1 MRHGLLIAI
10 AGLLSAAP
18 AQAKPAHL
26 KALADYV
33 GPALPKAV
41 NDCRTCHLPDTAD
54 EADKPHN
61 VFGKRVAEWRK
72 ERKKLGLANDIPAA
86 LDALADEDADKDGVG
101 NLIEILTGHFPGE
114 SKDTPTLAERAEGAK
129 KLAVL
134 RAARADYAWEPF
146 QPVKRPAVPGVK
158 NPSWIRNPIDAFV
171 AEQHEKQGLKPRP
184 GASKAILLRRVYL
197 DLVGLPPT
205 PEQLHAFLND
215 PSADAYERVV
225 DQLLRSP
232 QYGEAQARHW
242 MDVWRYSDW
251 AGYGNEVR
259 DSQPHIWRWRD
270 WIVESLNADKGYDQL
285 VREMLAGDEIA
296 PDEPNTLRAT
306 GFLVR
311 NWYKFSRDI
320 VLDRMVEHTS
330 KAFLGVTINCAKC
343 HDHMYDPIPQ
353 TDFYAFRAIFAPH
366 DIRIDR
372 LPGQPDTQKDG
383 LVHVFDA
390 NPAAPTYLYVRG
402 NEKDPDTSKPIPPTV
417 PASLRGPAFE
427 IKPVSLPPAA
437 FAPDSRDFV
446 INETRTAYDAAIVAA
461 GRALP
466 PLRNRAV
473 ATLLAFDGWSLV
485 ARLPVLQQR
494 AELQIVADLDVLIAE
509 LKRDVFLTL
518 LAVEAIDQNAK
529 PDEWKAA
536 ATKAGTVQREQ
547 AVAEAKKAV
556 YLAKLAQW
564 QPTAKGQP
572 TPAKRLMDAEAALG
586 KARIAAMMP
595 PGPTFTPRAA
605 KTYPPVST
613 GRRMALANWIVDE
626 KNPLAARVAVNH
638 LWLRRF
644 GTGLVPTVFDF
655 GKNGQPPTHPKLLD
669 WLAVELMARHWSLKE
684 IHRLIV
690 TSATYRMDTA
700 HESAS
705 AARDAD
711 NRYLW
716 RMNPR
721 RMTAEQVRDSVLFVA
736 GELDLTAGGP
746 EIDHNAG
753 MTVKRRSLYFRHAP
767 EKQMTFLELFDA
779 ASPTEC
785 YKRSESVVPQQALAL
800 ANSPLTQ
807 AQSRVLARK
816 LSAKNADDAG
826 FVTAAFETVLSR
838 PVTADERE
846 VCTKFLI
853 EQADLYASK
862 KLAPSVDPK
871 MRARESLVHVLM
883 NHNDFVTVR

>member
-1 MRHGLLIAI
+1 MRQGLHIAIVGLLFAV
-10 AGLLSAAP
+10 SAE
-18 AQAKPAHL
+18 AKPAHL

-54 EADKPHN
+54 ESDKPHN

-86 LDALADEDADKDGVG
+86 LDALADEDADKDGVA
-101 NLIEILTGHFPGE
+101 NLIEILSGHFPGE
-114 SKDTPTLAERAEGAK
+114 SNDVPTLAERAEGAK
-129 KLAVL
+129 KLVSL
-134 RAARADYAWEPF
+134 RVARAEYAWEPF
-146 QPVKRPAVPGVK
+146 QPVKRTAVPRVK
-158 NPSWIRNPIDAFV
+158 DAGWVRNPIDAFV
-171 AEQHEKQGLKPRP
+171 AEQHEKNGLKPRP
-184 GASKAILLRRVYL
+184 EAAKAILLRRVYL

-205 PEQLHAFLND
+205 PEQLRAFLND

-270 WIVESLNADKGYDQL
+270 WIVESLNSNRGYDQM

-296 PDEPNTLRAT
+296 PDDPNTVRAT

-330 KAFLGVTINCAKC
+330 KAFLGVTLNCAKC

-372 LPGQPDTQKDG
+372 LPDQADTQKDG

-390 NPAAPTYLYVRG
+390 NPATPTYLYVRG
-402 NEKDPDTSKPIPPTV
+402 NEKNPDTSKPIPPAV
-417 PASLRGPAFE
+417 PASLRGPAFD

-437 FAPDSRDFV
+437 FAPESRDFV
-446 INETRTAYDAAIVAA
+446 LKENKAAFDAAIANA
-461 GRALP
+461 RKALP
-466 PLRNRAV
+466 PVYARLG
-473 ATLLAFDGWSLV
+473 TLLLSSDPWSVV
-485 ARLPVLQQR
+485 ARLPAIHSRDDQR
-494 AELQIVADLDVLIAE
+494 SAAELDIHIAE
-509 LKRDVFLTL
+509 LKWDVYSAL
-518 LAVEAIDQNAK
+518 LAVEAIDQKAK
-529 PDEWKAA
+529 PEEWKSA
-536 ATKAGTVQREQ
+536 ATRAGTLQREQ

-556 YLAKLAQW
+556 LAAKLASG
-564 QPTAKGQP
+564 QPTPKGQP
-572 TPAKRLMDAEAALG
+572 TSAKKLMDAEAALG
-586 KARIAAMMP
+586 KAEAAAKMA

-605 KTYPPVST
+605 KTYPAVST
-613 GRRMALANWIVDE
+613 GRRLALANWIVDE

-669 WLAVELMARHWSLKE
+669 WLASELIARHWSLKE
-684 IHRLIV
+684 VHRLIV

-700 HESAS
+700 HESAN

-711 NRYLW
+711 NRFLW

-721 RMTAEQVRDSVLFVA
+721 RMTAEQVRDSVLLVA

-816 LSAKNADDAG
+816 LSANHADDMA

-838 PVTADERE
+838 PATADERE
-846 VCTKFLI
+846 LCTKYLA
-853 EQADLYASK
+853 EQAGLYASK
-862 KLAPSVDPK
+862 KLVPADAK
-871 MRARESLVHVLM
+871 TRARDSLVHVLL

>member
-1 MRHGLLIAI
+1 MRHAFLITITGLVFAV
-10 AGLLSAAP
+10 SAE
-18 AQAKPAHL
+18 AKPAHL

-33 GPALPKAV
+33 GPALPKSV

-114 SKDTPTLAERAEGAK
+114 AGDVPTLAERAEGAK
-129 KLAVL
+129 KLAAL
-134 RAARADYAWEPF
+134 RAARADYVWDPF
-146 QPVKRPAVPGVK
+146 QPVKRPGVPRVK
-158 NPSWIRNPIDAFV
+158 NPNWIRNPIDAFV

-184 GASKAILLRRVYL
+184 EAPKAILLRRVYL

-225 DQLLRSP
+225 DRLLRSP

-270 WIVESLNADKGYDQL
+270 WIVESLNADKGYDQM

-296 PDEPNTLRAT
+296 PDDPNTLRAT

-330 KAFLGVTINCAKC
+330 KAFLGVTLNCAKC
-343 HDHMYDPIPQ
+343 HDHMYDPVPQ

-390 NPAAPTYLYVRG
+390 NPAALTYLYIRG
-402 NEKDPDTSKPIPPTV
+402 NEKDPDTSKPIPPAV

-427 IKPVSLPPAA
+427 IKPVSLPPEA

-446 INETRTAYDAAIVAA
+446 LKETRAAFDAAIVAS
-461 GRALP
+461 RKALP
-466 PLRNRAV
+466 SARARLGT
-473 ATLLAFDGWSLV
+473 ALLSSDPWSVV
-485 ARLPVLQQR
+485 ARIPAIEARDQQQS
-494 AELQIVADLDVLIAE
+494 AAQLDVRIAE
-509 LKRDVFLTL
+509 LKWEVFLAL
-518 LAVEAIDQNAK
+518 LAVEAIDQKAK

-536 ATKAGTVQREQ
+536 ATKAGTLQREQ
-547 AVAEAKKAV
+547 AVAEANKAV
-556 YLAKLAQW
+556 LLAKLGSW
-564 QPTAKGQP
+564 QPAAKGQP
-572 TPAKRLMDAEAALG
+572 TPAKKLMDAEAALA
-586 KARIAAMMP
+586 KAEAAAKMP
-595 PGPTFTPRAA
+595 PGPTFTPRAV

-613 GRRMALANWIVDE
+613 GRRLALANWIVDE

-669 WLAVELMARHWSLKE
+669 WLAAELMTRHWSLKE
-684 IHRLIV
+684 IHRLIT
-690 TSATYRMDTA
+690 TSATYRMDA
-700 HESAS
+700 ANDSAN
-705 AARDAD
+705 AARDVD

-785 YKRSESVVPQQALAL
+785 YKRSETVVPQQALAL

-807 AQSRVLARK
+807 TESRVLARK
-816 LSAKNADDAG
+816 LSATYADDLA
-826 FVTAAFETVLSR
+826 FVSAAFEIVLSR
-838 PVTADERE
+838 PATADERDI
-846 VCTKFLI
+846 CAKFLT
-853 EQADLYASK
+853 EQAELYASK
-862 KLAPSVDPK
+862 KLAPSDAK
-871 MRARESLVHVLM
+871 TRARDSLVHVLL